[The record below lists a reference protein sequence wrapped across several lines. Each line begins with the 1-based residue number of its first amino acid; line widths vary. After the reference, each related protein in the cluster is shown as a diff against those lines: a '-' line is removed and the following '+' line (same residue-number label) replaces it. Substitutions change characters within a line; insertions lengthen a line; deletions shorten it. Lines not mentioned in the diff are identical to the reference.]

1 MISIKN
7 GIFILQLLWF
17 QGCIPADSKEKS
29 SLPSYPVIAIAKTD
43 LETFIHYPAQLEGVL
58 STAIRSKI
66 QGYIKKVYFD
76 EGDYIKKGQL
86 LFLIES
92 NILTQHVASA
102 KASYTASNADIEA
115 AEAQV
120 KLAAAQLRVAQLQVD
135 KLKPLVEKGIISDLE
150 LETAEANLAEAQAN
164 QLFIQANLHQIQAAA
179 KSPTDII
186 PLTVISDISKI
197 YAYYAM
203 HEKEYLNFINLNPSS
218 NTALSIKQ
226 MPEVE
231 LILSNAESYAYPG
244 MVETETGQFD
254 GQTGNIKF
262 RAIFPNPEQQLKHGT
277 SGTIRIP
284 KLWKQVLVI
293 PSSSSFERQG
303 KHYVYL
309 YEGDSVRLQ
318 MIELLEESAG
328 FSMIAKGIQEGDQ
341 IVSEGLISLQNNM
354 KINATLKAADTL
366 GIRTIF

>member
-164 QLFIQANLHQIQAAA
+164 QLFIQANLQLRQSLH
-179 KSPTDII
+179 I
-186 PLTVISDISKI
+186 P
-197 YAYYAM
+197 
-203 HEKEYLNFINLNPSS
+203 
-218 NTALSIKQ
+218 
-226 MPEVE
+226 
-231 LILSNAESYAYPG
+231 
-244 MVETETGQFD
+244 
-254 GQTGNIKF
+254 
-262 RAIFPNPEQQLKHGT
+262 IF
-277 SGTIRIP
+277 
-284 KLWKQVLVI
+284 
-293 PSSSSFERQG
+293 
-303 KHYVYL
+303 
-309 YEGDSVRLQ
+309 
-318 MIELLEESAG
+318 
-328 FSMIAKGIQEGDQ
+328 
-341 IVSEGLISLQNNM
+341 
-354 KINATLKAADTL
+354 
-366 GIRTIF
+366 

>member
-1 MISIKN
+1 
-7 GIFILQLLWF
+7 
-17 QGCIPADSKEKS
+17 
-29 SLPSYPVIAIAKTD
+29 
-43 LETFIHYPAQLEGVL
+43 
-58 STAIRSKI
+58 
-66 QGYIKKVYFD
+66 
-76 EGDYIKKGQL
+76 
-86 LFLIES
+86 
-92 NILTQHVASA
+92 
-102 KASYTASNADIEA
+102 
-115 AEAQV
+115 
-120 KLAAAQLRVAQLQVD
+120 
-135 KLKPLVEKGIISDLE
+135 
-150 LETAEANLAEAQAN
+150 
-164 QLFIQANLHQIQAAA
+164 
-179 KSPTDII
+179 
-186 PLTVISDISKI
+186 VISDISKI